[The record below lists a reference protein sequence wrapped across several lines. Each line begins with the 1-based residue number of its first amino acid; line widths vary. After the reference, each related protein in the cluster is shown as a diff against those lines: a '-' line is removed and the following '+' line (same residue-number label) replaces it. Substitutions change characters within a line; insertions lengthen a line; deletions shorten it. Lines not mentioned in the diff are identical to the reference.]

1 MSRSD
6 APLLIQALRPDGP
19 ATVHPLCFLLQQ
31 RRKRPNS
38 RPAAC
43 RIKISRCSKRTSRA
57 LRFLLRALLLL
68 CHNATPWFL
77 MNLIW
82 QGLSSR
88 LHRQTTAK
96 QWCIINER
104 RMNRPPR
111 AVSVGSHPKADQR
124 RARDMLAA
132 DPGGGGHR
140 ERPTRHWGAFAR
152 ITAGQRPSSA
162 LTSVSNKPRRHFRV
176 LLDRTKSP

>member
-1 MSRSD
+1 V
-6 APLLIQALRPDGP
+6 RP
-19 ATVHPLCFLLQQ
+19 VCFLLQQ

-38 RPAAC
+38 GPAAW

-57 LRFLLRALLLL
+57 LRFLLRTLLLL

-77 MNLIW
+77 MNLIR

-88 LHRQTTAK
+88 RRRQTTAK

-104 RMNRPPR
+104 RMNRPTR
-111 AVSVGSHPKADQR
+111 VVSVASHPKVDQRR
-124 RARDMLAA
+124 RARDRWTTCLPPIRSRRLPRAARDASFRLAV
-132 DPGGGGHR
+132 
-140 ERPTRHWGAFAR
+140 EIPTRHWSVFAHVR

-162 LTSVSNKPRRHFRV
+162 PTSMSNEPRRHFRV
-176 LLDRTKSP
+176 LLDRTESS